1 MRNYFIF
8 GGVWSS
14 DFGVFIS
21 GANTFNAASRDFE
34 TVTIKGRDGVLTLD
48 NGRFNEV
55 DHNYSA
61 FILDDFNTNISAFRN
76 AIMSLRGMQRLTDS
90 YHPGEFYR
98 AYYGSGLEPDVLP
111 NLRHGS
117 FDVTFTR
124 DPRRFLTSGEIA
136 ITNYIDADINSFTI
150 DNPTPYASRPLIRVY
165 GEGTIGVNGEP
176 VKINFAPN
184 AYTEIDSELQEI
196 YYETTNLG
204 MFVELDEF
212 PVLAPGTN
220 TITVSGGII
229 RVTVVPRWFIL

>member
-61 FILDDFNTNISAFRN
+61 FILDNFDSNISAFRN

-124 DPRRFLTSGEIA
+124 DPRRFLTSGEIM
-136 ITNYIDADINSFTI
+136 ITKYSDESTFTI
-150 DNPTPYASRPLIRVY
+150 ENPTPYACRPLIRVY
-165 GEGTIGVNGEP
+165 GEGVLGVNGEP
-176 VKINFAPN
+176 IKINFAPN

-204 MFVELDEF
+204 MYVELDDF
-212 PVLAPGTN
+212 PVLSPGTN
-220 TITVSGGII
+220 NFTASGDII
-229 RVTVVPRWFIL
+229 RVSVTPRWFIL